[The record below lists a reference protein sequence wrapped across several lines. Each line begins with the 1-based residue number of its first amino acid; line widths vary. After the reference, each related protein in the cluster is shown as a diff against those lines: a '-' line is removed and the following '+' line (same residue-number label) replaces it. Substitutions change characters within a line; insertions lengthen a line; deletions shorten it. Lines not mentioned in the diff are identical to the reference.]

1 MSGINKLGGASTPA
15 TPIIN
20 PDASPIAPVAGSSPT
35 PPTGPVPIGNIC
47 PPPATAPLPTA
58 SPLDRPQISIPSDLS
73 GFSAGDLSEII
84 ENEVQKTS
92 DALKNIQSVQA
103 KENAKEQMDANKRQ
117 WQKLILLSDPKL
129 AQQVQSAMASVIG
142 AYWFDGAGYALQT
155 AEHLAPE
162 LAPLVAFGTVFSD
175 PSSGTAANANATDNA
190 DGISPNLMI
199 AMQVVT
205 ALTVAIDTFG
215 GVDNV
220 MCMVQSG
227 GIADDELIMAM
238 GAQSTQVI
246 DDAALKQTHKVKEEQ
261 KDWLTPMSSD
271 QILTNTLERGLSAL
285 NHLSS
290 YDAFSQN
297 KIIEIAK
304 GDTEPEAY
312 DSLYMSAVD
321 ELTEN
326 PLLKALIQ
334 NGMENANSVQGL
346 LLTERST
353 QTHLSNIP
361 TNA

>member
-15 TPIIN
+15 TPVIN
-20 PDASPIAPVAGSSPT
+20 PDAPPIAPVAGSSPT
-35 PPTGPVPIGNIC
+35 LPTGPVPIGNIS

-92 DALKNIQSVQA
+92 DALKNIQTVEN
-103 KENAKEQMDANKRQ
+103 KENTKEQLDANKRQ

-129 AQQVQSAMASVIG
+129 AEQVQYAMERVINAWG
-142 AYWFDGAGYALQT
+142 DGGILNALDV

-175 PSSGTAANANATDNA
+175 PSSGTNANANGADNA

-205 ALTVAIDTFG
+205 ALSVAIDTFG
-215 GVDNV
+215 GKIGD
-220 MCMVQSG
+220 MIYSE
-227 GIADDELIMAM
+227 GIAADLLIMGM

-261 KDWLTPMSSD
+261 KDWLSPMSSE
-271 QILTNTLERGLSAL
+271 QILRNTLETGLVEI
-285 NHLSS
+285 NHLSK
-290 YDAFSQN
+290 YNDFTQKN
-297 KIIEIAK
+297 IINIAQ
-304 GDTEPEAY
+304 GNIPEWETAGY
-312 DSLYMSAVD
+312 LASISD
-321 ELTEN
+321 LTEN

-334 NGMENANSVQGL
+334 NGSENASSVREL
-346 LLTERST
+346 LFTERST